1 VRHDARPR
9 ICEERRR
16 SGGISFARSVVVLR
30 IDPFAPRTP
39 RLPHAR
45 LGPLQIA
52 ASTTLHVTVIVLAVL
67 IKTTTSSPW
76 IESRGTLTVE
86 AELRHIV
93 FLAPELPAMAG
104 GGGGGGNQQ
113 QGPIRRAQ
121 GVGDDAI
128 TLRARKTRPP
138 VIPPT
143 TAAAPAIDEVPSVLL
158 DAKPLASGT
167 FDHIGLPAAGVM
179 TGTSAGPG
187 SGGGVGTGRGT
198 GVGSGDGPGLGPGS
212 GGGTGG
218 GAYRAGGAVSAPRVI
233 KEVRPKYTGEALRHK
248 IQGTV
253 VLEVVVTA
261 DGLPSQIRIVRSL
274 DGGGLDEEAVST
286 VAQWRF
292 EPGYL
297 AGVPVDVLV
306 TVLLDF
312 SIR

>member
-1 VRHDARPR
+1 M
-9 ICEERRR
+9 
-16 SGGISFARSVVVLR
+16 VVLH
-30 IDPFAPRTP
+30 IDPIAPRTP
-39 RLPHAR
+39 RLPRAR

-52 ASTTLHVTVIVLAVL
+52 ASTTLHVTIVVLALL
-67 IKTTTSSPW
+67 IKTTASSPSS
-76 IESRGTLTVE
+76 ESRRIAVE
-86 AELRHIV
+86 AEVRQIV
-93 FLAPELPAMAG
+93 FLAPELPEMAG

-113 QGPIRRAQ
+113 PEPIRRAQ
-121 GVGDDAI
+121 GVGDDAV

-138 VIPPT
+138 VIPLA
-143 TAAAPAIDEVPSVLL
+143 TAAAPATDEVPSVLL
-158 DAKPLASGT
+158 DAKPLASGV
-167 FDHIGLPAAGVM
+167 FDLIGLPAAGVM

>member
-1 VRHDARPR
+1 MLH
-9 ICEERRR
+9 
-16 SGGISFARSVVVLR
+16 L
-30 IDPFAPRTP
+30 DPFAPRTP

-52 ASTTLHVTVIVLAVL
+52 ASATLHVTVVVLAVL

-76 IESRGTLTVE
+76 IEPRATRTVE
-86 AELRHIV
+86 EDVRHIV

-113 QGPIRRAQ
+113 PGPIRRAQ

-138 VIPPT
+138 VMPVTP
-143 TAAAPAIDEVPSVLL
+143 APAPAIDEVPSILL
-158 DAKPLASGT
+158 DAKPLASGM
-167 FDHIGLPAAGVM
+167 FDQIGLPAAGVM
-179 TGTSAGPG
+179 ASTSTGPG

-198 GVGSGDGPGLGPGS
+198 GVGSGHGPGLGAGS

-218 GAYRAGGAVSAPRVI
+218 GTYRAGGAVSAARLI
-233 KEVRPKYTGEALRHK
+233 KDVRPKYTGEALRQK
-248 IQGTV
+248 TQGSV

-274 DGGGLDEEAVST
+274 DGGGLDQEAVST

-292 EPGYL
+292 EPGRL

-306 TVLLDF
+306 TVVLDF